1 MGPRNEL
8 QQVLSPPPAGA
19 GADVQ
24 TAVRARALQRD
35 QRDDAA
41 QGTMAQTSCP
51 AGSSGQA
58 PSQKRRRNPKS
69 PGQDNKRCLPGS
81 ASPLHSG
88 QTAAGS
94 RAGSRKPRSSI
105 YGISCPWG
113 LFFPDLWH
121 LKGHL
126 KHQCTKSTALPKAF
140 LAFPQTIFIAAH
152 VLAVQSPSE
161 TCFPPHLQH
170 LAWQSILSWGCGCGF
185 LVVCVCT
192 RVL

>member
-1 MGPRNEL
+1 MSKQQCGHGPFKETKERMRHRGRWHRQVALLDLQDKHLPRNGGET
-8 QQVLSPPPAGA
+8 QNPQ
-19 GADVQ
+19 DR
-24 TAVRARALQRD
+24 T
-35 QRDDAA
+35 
-41 QGTMAQTSCP
+41 TS
-51 AGSSGQA
+51 G
-58 PSQKRRRNPKS
+58 
-69 PGQDNKRCLPGS
+69 LPGS

-170 LAWQSILSWGCGCGF
+170 LAWQSILSWGCGF